1 MKGYK
6 CVRTA
11 CLRRENWFWFWSSS
25 QGPLLDVKHCRDVT
39 SFSDCLKLNVGD
51 KEARGPPFLE
61 PPFAHFKRPPPPS
74 LPPPPLPSS
83 LFATSPLLLSPSQV
97 SLSPISS
104 FFFSICF
111 LSSFSSSSSP
121 SPTTYLTANITK
133 RFSIVLNSIWN
144 LGGKRGGEKKKKKRT
159 FNGMIDRAKQLL
171 GRFFAS
177 FVICPIIHSY
187 LCFAIIEQNHPL
199 PPIQLIRI
207 RSEILITISISI
219 SIKRSRTVDVMI
231 F

>member
-1 MKGYK
+1 MVLSGARSRQLGRMESVMKGYK

-133 RFSIVLNSIWN
+133 RF
-144 LGGKRGGEKKKKKRT
+144 R
-159 FNGMIDRAKQLL
+159 
-171 GRFFAS
+171 S
-177 FVICPIIHSY
+177 F
-187 LCFAIIEQNHPL
+187 
-199 PPIQLIRI
+199 
-207 RSEILITISISI
+207 
-219 SIKRSRTVDVMI
+219 
-231 F
+231 